1 MRDQSPADAAS
12 DNWVNR
18 FLPTPLIP
26 YARLARLDRPIGSWL
41 LFWPCLWGVWL
52 AQLETGRIP
61 LSQTLYMA
69 VLFALGAI
77 VMRGAGCTYNDIVD
91 RDYDGKVERSR
102 NRPLPAGQITVKQA
116 WAFLIAQC
124 LIGLSVLLQFNMPT
138 IALGVLSLAPIAIYP
153 FMKRFTWWP
162 QLFLGIAFNW
172 GVWMGYTALAGEI
185 SIAAALV
192 YVAAIFWTVG
202 YDTIYAHQDREDDA
216 LIGLK
221 SSAIKLGDKT
231 HMALWVIYGLCVTSF
246 LVAGWIAGAHLWF
259 YLIIGLVAL
268 HLAGQILK
276 TDIHNADQCLTVFK
290 SNRNL
295 GFVIMMAFAAALW

>member
-1 MRDQSPADAAS
+1 MRDQSPADAS
-12 DNWVNR
+12 NNNWVNQ
-18 FLPTPLIP
+18 FLPTAFIP

-52 AQLETGRIP
+52 AQLETGLIP
-61 LSQTLYMA
+61 LSQTLYVSA
-69 VLFALGAI
+69 LFGVGAI

-102 NRPLPAGQITVKQA
+102 NRPLPAGQVTVKQA
-116 WAFLIAQC
+116 WVFLIVQC
-124 LIGLSVLLQFNMPT
+124 LIGLCVLLQFNMQT
-138 IALGVLSLAPIAIYP
+138 LILGVLSLAPIAIYP

-172 GVWMGYTALAGEI
+172 GVLMGYAALAGKL
-185 SIAAALV
+185 SGAAGLV
-192 YVAAIFWTVG
+192 YIAAIFWTVG

-221 SSAIKLGDKT
+221 SSAIRLGEKT
-231 HMALWVIYGLCVTSF
+231 HIALWLIYGLSVMSF
-246 LVAGWIAGAHLWF
+246 IIAGLMAFAGLWF
-259 YLIIGLVAL
+259 FLIIGGVAL
-268 HLAGQILK
+268 HLAWQILN
-276 TDIHNADQCLTVFK
+276 TDINDSDKCLAVFK

-295 GFVIMMAFAAALW
+295 GFIIMLAFALSL

>member
-1 MRDQSPADAAS
+1 MRDQSPADAAKN
-12 DNWVNR
+12 NWVNQ
-18 FLPTPLIP
+18 FLPTAFIP

-52 AQLETGRIP
+52 AQLETGLIP
-61 LSQTLYMA
+61 LSQTLYVSA
-69 VLFALGAI
+69 LFGVGAI

-102 NRPLPAGQITVKQA
+102 NRPLPAGQVTVKQA
-116 WAFLIAQC
+116 WVFLIVQC
-124 LIGLSVLLQFNMPT
+124 LIGLCVLLQFNMQT
-138 IALGVLSLAPIAIYP
+138 LILGVLSLAPIAIYP

-172 GVWMGYTALAGEI
+172 GVLMGYAALAGKL
-185 SIAAALV
+185 SGAAGLV
-192 YVAAIFWTVG
+192 YIAAIFWTVG

-221 SSAIKLGDKT
+221 SSAIRLGEKT
-231 HMALWVIYGLCVTSF
+231 HIALWLIYGLSVMSF
-246 LVAGWIAGAHLWF
+246 IIAGLMAFAGLWF
-259 YLIIGLVAL
+259 FLIIGGVAL
-268 HLAGQILK
+268 HLAWQILN
-276 TDIHNADQCLTVFK
+276 TDINDSDKCLAVFK

-295 GFVIMMAFAAALW
+295 GFIIMLAFALSL

>member
-1 MRDQSPADAAS
+1 MRDQSPADAS
-12 DNWVNR
+12 NNNWVNQ
-18 FLPTPLIP
+18 FLPTPFIP

-52 AQLETGRIP
+52 AQLETGLIP
-61 LSQTLYMA
+61 LSQTLYVSA
-69 VLFALGAI
+69 LFGVGAI

-102 NRPLPAGQITVKQA
+102 NRPLPAGQVTVKQA
-116 WAFLIAQC
+116 WVFLIVQC
-124 LIGLSVLLQFNMPT
+124 LIGLCVLLQFNMQT
-138 IALGVLSLAPIAIYP
+138 LILGVLSLAPIAIYP

-172 GVWMGYTALAGEI
+172 GVLMGYAALAGKL
-185 SIAAALV
+185 SGAAGLV
-192 YVAAIFWTVG
+192 YIAAIFWTVG

-221 SSAIKLGDKT
+221 SSAIRLGEKT
-231 HMALWVIYGLCVTSF
+231 HIALWLIYGLSVMSF
-246 LVAGWIAGAHLWF
+246 IIAGLMAFAGLWF
-259 YLIIGLVAL
+259 FLIIGGVAL
-268 HLAGQILK
+268 HLAWQILN
-276 TDIHNADQCLTVFK
+276 TDINDSDKCLAVFK

-295 GFVIMMAFAAALW
+295 GFIIMLAFALSL

>member
-1 MRDQSPADAAS
+1 MRDQSPADAS
-12 DNWVNR
+12 NNNWVNQ
-18 FLPTPLIP
+18 FLPTPFIP

-52 AQLETGRIP
+52 AQLETGLIP
-61 LSQTLYMA
+61 LSQTFYISA
-69 VLFALGAI
+69 LFAVGAI

-102 NRPLPAGQITVKQA
+102 NRPLPAGQVTVKQA
-116 WAFLIAQC
+116 WVFLIVQC
-124 LIGLSVLLQFNMPT
+124 LIGLCVLLQFNMQT
-138 IALGVLSLAPIAIYP
+138 LILGVLSLAPIAIYP

-172 GVWMGYTALAGEI
+172 GVLMGYAALAGKL
-185 SIAAALV
+185 SGAAGLV
-192 YVAAIFWTVG
+192 YIAAIFWTVG

-221 SSAIKLGDKT
+221 SSAIRLGEKT
-231 HMALWVIYGLCVTSF
+231 HIALWLIYGLSVMSF
-246 LVAGWIAGAHLWF
+246 IIAGLMAFAGLWF
-259 YLIIGLVAL
+259 FLIIGGVAL
-268 HLAGQILK
+268 HLAWQILN
-276 TDIHNADQCLTVFK
+276 TDINDSDKCLAVFK

-295 GFVIMMAFAAALW
+295 GFIIMLAFALSL

>member
-1 MRDQSPADAAS
+1 MRDQPPADAS
-12 DNWVNR
+12 IDNWVNQ
-18 FLPTPLIP
+18 FLPTACIP

-52 AQLETGRIP
+52 AQLETGLIP
-61 LSQTLYMA
+61 LSQTIYIS

-102 NRPLPAGQITVKQA
+102 NRPLPAGQISVKQA
-116 WAFLIAQC
+116 WVFLIVQC
-124 LIGLSVLLQFNMPT
+124 LIGLSVLLQFNLET
-138 IALGVLSLAPIAIYP
+138 IALGVLSLIPIAIYP

-172 GVWMGYTALAGEI
+172 GVLMGY
-185 SIAAALV
+185 AALTGNISSAAGMV

-221 SSAIKLGDKT
+221 SSAVQLGDKT
-231 HMALWVIYGLCVTSF
+231 HTALWIIYSLSVLCF
-246 LVAGWIAGAHLWF
+246 LTAGVMAFAGLWF
-259 YLIIGLVAL
+259 YLIMGVVAM
-268 HLAGQILK
+268 HLAWQIIN
-276 TDIHNADQCLTVFK
+276 TDISDSDKCLIVFK

-295 GFVIMMAFAAALW
+295 GFIIMIAFAFSL

>member
-1 MRDQSPADAAS
+1 MRDQSPADAANN
-12 DNWVNR
+12 NWVNQ
-18 FLPTPLIP
+18 FLPTAFIP

-52 AQLETGRIP
+52 AQLETGLIP
-61 LSQTLYMA
+61 LSQTLYVSA
-69 VLFALGAI
+69 IFGVGAI

-102 NRPLPAGQITVKQA
+102 NRPLPAGQVTVKQA
-116 WAFLIAQC
+116 WVFLIVQC
-124 LIGLSVLLQFNMPT
+124 LIGLCVLLQFNMQT
-138 IALGVLSLAPIAIYP
+138 LILGVLSLAPIAIYP

-172 GVWMGYTALAGEI
+172 GVLMGYAALAGKL
-185 SIAAALV
+185 SGAAGLV
-192 YVAAIFWTVG
+192 YIAAIFWTVG

-221 SSAIKLGDKT
+221 SSAIRLGEKT
-231 HMALWVIYGLCVTSF
+231 HIALWLIYGLSVMSF
-246 LVAGWIAGAHLWF
+246 IIAGLMAFAGLWF
-259 YLIIGLVAL
+259 FLIIGGVAL
-268 HLAGQILK
+268 HLAWQILN
-276 TDIHNADQCLTVFK
+276 TDINDSDKCLAVFK

-295 GFVIMMAFAAALW
+295 GFIIMLAFALSL

>member
-1 MRDQSPADAAS
+1 MRDQSPADAS
-12 DNWVNR
+12 NNNWVNQ
-18 FLPTPLIP
+18 FLPTPFIP

-52 AQLETGRIP
+52 AQLETGLIP
-61 LSQTLYMA
+61 LSQTFYISA
-69 VLFALGAI
+69 LFAVGAI

-91 RDYDGKVERSR
+91 RDYDGKVERTR

-116 WAFLIAQC
+116 WAFLIVQC
-124 LIGLSVLLQFNMPT
+124 LIGLCVLLQFNMQT
-138 IALGVLSLAPIAIYP
+138 LILGVLSLAPIAIYP

-172 GVWMGYTALAGEI
+172 GVLMGYAALAGKL
-185 SIAAALV
+185 SGAAGLV
-192 YVAAIFWTVG
+192 YIAAIFWTVG

-221 SSAIKLGDKT
+221 SSAIRLGEKT
-231 HMALWVIYGLCVTSF
+231 HIALWLIYGLSVMSF
-246 LVAGWIAGAHLWF
+246 IIAGLMAFAGLWF
-259 YLIIGLVAL
+259 FLIIGGVAL
-268 HLAGQILK
+268 HLAWQILN
-276 TDIHNADQCLTVFK
+276 TDINDSDKCLAVFK

-295 GFVIMMAFAAALW
+295 GFIIMLAFALSL